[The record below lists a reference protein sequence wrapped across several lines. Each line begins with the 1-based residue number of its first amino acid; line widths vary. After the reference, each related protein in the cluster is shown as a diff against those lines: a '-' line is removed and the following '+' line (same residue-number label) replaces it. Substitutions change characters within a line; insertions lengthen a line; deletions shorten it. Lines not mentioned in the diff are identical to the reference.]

1 MNIIMNNITQEIQ
14 RVFRSSVPESR
25 NKDQMYNFYY
35 TTLVFLRMNYLLG
48 IFWWKVYELSHIE

>member
-48 IFWWKVYELSHIE
+48 IFW